1 MMQRINISTYSEV
14 ARIKASLNR
23 FIRQA
28 NITKVAMNKNFVP
41 TPLISA
47 GIGGKINTL
56 A

>member
-1 MMQRINISTYSEV
+1 MSSVSISTYSEV
-14 ARIKASLNR
+14 ARIKASLNM

-41 TPLISA
+41 SPMMRA